1 MRKQIYLL
9 DIKCSY
15 SNINTNRAGKK
26 VTSKNVNHINIHN
39 VFTENTIEGLQNCD
53 RSMGKIEREI
63 NKKNKKEMEIRGSA
77 KPCRRGRGVDRGRL
91 VYKYPPTIQIP
102 N

>member
-26 VTSKNVNHINIHN
+26 VASKNVNHINIHN

-53 RSMGKIEREI
+53 RSMEKIEREI
-63 NKKNKKEMEIRGSA
+63 NKKNKKEIEIKVEEVLNSLPVGMSN
-77 KPCRRGRGVDRGRL
+77 DI
-91 VYKYPPTIQIP
+91 Y
-102 N
+102 